1 MRFTGLPI
9 GKSHVGIYNIG
20 VVSHAC
26 NIAKMMMNTKI
37 NNDLKD
43 RIRQMAKT
51 ISGMEPLLNN
61 PDILD
66 IDEGMVNAARY
77 YLDDLYKNLVD
88 LAESLKFIRMS
99 LDHQENQRELD
110 ALLSYRYEDDYPF

>member
-1 MRFTGLPI
+1 
-9 GKSHVGIYNIG
+9 
-20 VVSHAC
+20 
-26 NIAKMMMNTKI
+26 MMMNTKI